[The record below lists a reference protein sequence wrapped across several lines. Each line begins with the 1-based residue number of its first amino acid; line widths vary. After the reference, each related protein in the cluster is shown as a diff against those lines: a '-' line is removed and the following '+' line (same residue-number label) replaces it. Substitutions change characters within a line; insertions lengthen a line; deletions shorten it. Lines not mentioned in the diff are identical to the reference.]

1 MVGVKKGAVTERL
14 DIRYCVIYSG
24 IDKLG
29 GDKAGTLG
37 TANPVQFK

>member
-14 DIRYCVIYSG
+14 NIRNCVLYTEIY
-24 IDKLG
+24 KLG
-29 GDKAGTLG
+29 GDKASTLG